1 MGRGKVQLKR
11 IDDKIRRQVTFS
23 KRRSGLIKKARE
35 LSVLCGVEVGLV
47 IFSTKGRLYEFCS
60 GSRYAPHLISSSF
73 QVSTAFFAKL
83 LERYQ
88 QHNAEE
94 IAASKNAGDTDKKHN
109 LECSGLRTGASRSL
123 KMIQSDIEAQ
133 DLDNL
138 DVPELTK
145 LEEELDAVLRQTRSR
160 KTQLMMETLTALIE
174 QEKQLKEEK
183 LLLENEIAAKEQ
195 QIRDR
200 AADEEPVQQ
209 NTSAANHTTTT
220 TSNNNNNCSS
230 DDDVPATIL
239 RLI

>member
-60 GSRYAPHLISSSF
+60 GSS
-73 QVSTAFFAKL
+73 FAKL

-94 IAASKNAGDTDKKHN
+94 IAASKNAGGTDKKHN
-109 LECSGLRTGASRSL
+109 LECSGLRTGASQSL

-133 DLDNL
+133 DIDNL

-183 LLLENEIAAKEQ
+183 LLMENEIAAKEQ

-200 AADEEPVQQ
+200 AADEEPAQQ
-209 NTSAANHTTTT
+209 NTSTANNTTI

-230 DDDVPATIL
+230 DDDVPATML
-239 RLI
+239 RLF

>member
-60 GSRYAPHLISSSF
+60 GSS
-73 QVSTAFFAKL
+73 FAKL

-94 IAASKNAGDTDKKHN
+94 IAASKNAGGTDKKHN
-109 LECSGLRTGASRSL
+109 LECSGLRTGASQSL

-133 DLDNL
+133 DIDNL

-174 QEKQLKEEK
+174 QLKEEK
-183 LLLENEIAAKEQ
+183 LLMENEIAAKEQ

-200 AADEEPVQQ
+200 AADEEPAQQ
-209 NTSAANHTTTT
+209 NTSTANNTTI

-230 DDDVPATIL
+230 DDDVPATML
-239 RLI
+239 RLF

>member
-60 GSRYAPHLISSSF
+60 GSS
-73 QVSTAFFAKL
+73 FAKL

-94 IAASKNAGDTDKKHN
+94 IAASKNAGGTDKKHN
-109 LECSGLRTGASRSL
+109 WECSGLRTGASQSL
-123 KMIQSDIEAQ
+123 KMIQSDIEAR
-133 DLDNL
+133 DIDNL

-183 LLLENEIAAKEQ
+183 LLMENEIAAKEQ

-200 AADEEPVQQ
+200 AADEEPAQQ
-209 NTSAANHTTTT
+209 NTSTANNTTI

-230 DDDVPATIL
+230 DDDVPATVL
-239 RLI
+239 RLF

>member
-1 MGRGKVQLKR
+1 M
-11 IDDKIRRQVTFS
+11 
-23 KRRSGLIKKARE
+23 A
-35 LSVLCGVEVGLV
+35 
-47 IFSTKGRLYEFCS
+47 
-60 GSRYAPHLISSSF
+60 SF
-73 QVSTAFFAKL
+73 LLFAKL

-94 IAASKNAGDTDKKHN
+94 IAASKNAGGTDKKHN
-109 LECSGLRTGASRSL
+109 LECSGLRTGASRTL

-174 QEKQLKEEK
+174 Q
-183 LLLENEIAAKEQ
+183 IAAKEQ

-209 NTSAANHTTTT
+209 NTSAANHTTTA

-239 RLI
+239 RLF

>member
-1 MGRGKVQLKR
+1 MPQSPTYLG
-11 IDDKIRRQVTFS
+11 T
-23 KRRSGLIKKARE
+23 
-35 LSVLCGVEVGLV
+35 SVYVGPN
-47 IFSTKGRLYEFCS
+47 I
-60 GSRYAPHLISSSF
+60 
-73 QVSTAFFAKL
+73 FAKL

-88 QHNAEE
+88 QYNAEE
-94 IAASKNAGDTDKKHN
+94 IAASKNAGGTDKKHN
-109 LECSGLRTGASRSL
+109 LECSGLRTGASRTL

-160 KTQLMMETLTALIE
+160 KYGKSDRLVVKTHLSAIDNADTADDGNTYSSYRAVPIAICLRAYSRYTCADE
-174 QEKQLKEEK
+174 RSMCTEKQLKEEK
-183 LLLENEIAAKEQ
+183 LLMENEIAAKEQ

-209 NTSAANHTTTT
+209 NTSAANHTTTA

-239 RLI
+239 RLF

>member
-60 GSRYAPHLISSSF
+60 GSS
-73 QVSTAFFAKL
+73 FAKL

-239 RLI
+239 RLF